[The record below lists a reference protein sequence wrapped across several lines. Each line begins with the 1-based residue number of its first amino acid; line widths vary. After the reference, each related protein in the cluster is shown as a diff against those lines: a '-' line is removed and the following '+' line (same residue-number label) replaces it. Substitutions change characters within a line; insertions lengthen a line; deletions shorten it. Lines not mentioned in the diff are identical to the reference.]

1 MYSSP
6 SFYAIENNNLPKFNQ
21 SNFKKTQK
29 LKMWESKRGHTCLSF
44 FTWVRRPVISSSKS
58 ACIGSIRNWIS
69 SEPPTALV
77 LRPSLQTQTS
87 NTTKIYIK
95 IQSETEKKKEI
106 ENSAIWK
113 SNPYIL
119 TGIKFSNQTPWSISS
134 SAAIRGTSIRI
145 RRHWRI
151 EEEGN
156 PRSKK
161 NGTTTNLYLNLTSS
175 ASIVCTILKISR
187 LRKIRW
193 WWCCRRVNPPLV
205 FF

>member
-21 SNFKKTQK
+21 LNFKKTQK

-44 FTWVRRPVISSSKS
+44 LTWVRRPVISSSKS

-77 LRPSLQTQTS
+77 LRPSLYTP
-87 NTTKIYIK
+87 NIK
-95 IQSETEKKKEI
+95 HHHNFHQNSKWNRKKKKEI

-156 PRSKK
+156 PNRRRMVQQR
-161 NGTTTNLYLNLTSS
+161 
-175 ASIVCTILKISR
+175 IWIWIR
-187 LRKIRW
+187 LA
-193 WWCCRRVNPPLV
+193 PLRLFV
-205 FF
+205 LFWKFLD